1 MVIPMIA
8 GAIVTGLV
16 LGWWITVTVAAAA
29 MSRSQARMQRKIRY
43 WQGEASRAQAQ
54 AEQLTQ
60 AASEQ
65 LIGQSSSPEH

>member
-29 MSRSQARMQRKIRY
+29 ISRSQARMQRKIRY
-43 WQGEASRAQAQ
+43 WQDEAGRAQAQ
-54 AEQLTQ
+54 AEQLTR

-65 LIGQSSSPEH
+65 LIVQNGSRER